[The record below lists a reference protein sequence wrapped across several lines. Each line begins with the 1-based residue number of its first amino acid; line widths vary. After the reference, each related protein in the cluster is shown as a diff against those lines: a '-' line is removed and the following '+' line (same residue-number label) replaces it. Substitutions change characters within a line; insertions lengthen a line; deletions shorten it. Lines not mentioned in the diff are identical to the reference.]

1 MDALTVT
8 LLILGLAVVSFS
20 TRASF
25 ILYFRDMRLPAYV
38 QRALRFVPAAVFTG
52 LVVPELLFVEGSLSL
67 EPGNAKLWAGLVG
80 GLVAWRTHS
89 AVGTIVAGMV
99 TLHLVRY
106 LLALQGGLQ

>member
-38 QRALRFVPAAVFTG
+38 QRALRFVDEERAGGVHRPHADDAFDNTGALNEVHHPSRQVDELDAIGRADGQRFGADDQPAG
-52 LVVPELLFVEGSLSL
+52 
-67 EPGNAKLWAGLVG
+67 
-80 GLVAWRTHS
+80 
-89 AVGTIVAGMV
+89 
-99 TLHLVRY
+99 
-106 LLALQGGLQ
+106 